1 VGFQRARRSDNSPIQ
16 QQQYIRRI
24 APKGAAE
31 MNESLT
37 KAEHSAGFLMDEL
50 RDALHKATSVQGIVI
65 LDMIERAAKLN
76 QEIKALHNAV
86 ECDTKGNTS
95 NLEGEQ

>member
-1 VGFQRARRSDNSPIQ
+1 
-16 QQQYIRRI
+16 
-24 APKGAAE
+24 